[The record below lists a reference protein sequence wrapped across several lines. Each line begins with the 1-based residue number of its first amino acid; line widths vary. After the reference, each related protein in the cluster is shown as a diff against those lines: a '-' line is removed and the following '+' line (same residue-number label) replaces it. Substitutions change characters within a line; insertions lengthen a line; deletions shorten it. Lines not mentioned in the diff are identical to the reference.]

1 MLEIAMT
8 TTIAG
13 IYRNGHIE
21 LAEQPQNIAPNAR
34 VLVTFLES
42 GQVELAPR
50 GIGPAEADELRSR
63 LATFEDEWNS
73 PEMSAY
79 DNYDANRQQ
88 LETR

>member
-1 MLEIAMT
+1 M
-8 TTIAG
+8 
-13 IYRNGHIE
+13 
-21 LAEQPQNIAPNAR
+21 
-34 VLVTFLES
+34 LVTFLDP
-42 GQVELAPR
+42 GQIELAGR

-63 LATFEDEWNS
+63 LATFADEWDS

>member
-1 MLEIAMT
+1 MIDVAM

-13 IYRNGHIE
+13 IYRDGRIE
-21 LAEQPQNIAPNAR
+21 LAEQPQNVAGEAR
-34 VLVTFLES
+34 VLVTFLEP
-42 GQVELAPR
+42 GQIELAAR
-50 GIGPAEADELRSR
+50 GIGPAEADELRAR
-63 LATFEDEWNS
+63 LGTFPDEWDS

>member
-1 MLEIAMT
+1 MR

-13 IYRNGHIE
+13 IYRDGRIE
-21 LAEQPQNIAPNAR
+21 LAEQPQNVAAEAR
-34 VLVTFLES
+34 VLVTFLEP
-42 GQVELAPR
+42 GHIDLAER
-50 GIGPAEADELRSR
+50 GIGPIDAAELRER
-63 LATFEDEWNS
+63 LASFAEEWDS

>member
-1 MLEIAMT
+1 MT

-13 IYRNGHIE
+13 IYRDGHIE
-21 LAEQPQNIAPNAR
+21 LAEQPQNVAGETR
-34 VLVTFLES
+34 VLVTFLEP
-42 GQVELAPR
+42 GQIDLGER
-50 GIGPAEADELRSR
+50 GMSAAEADELRSR
-63 LATFEDEWNS
+63 LAAFADEWNS